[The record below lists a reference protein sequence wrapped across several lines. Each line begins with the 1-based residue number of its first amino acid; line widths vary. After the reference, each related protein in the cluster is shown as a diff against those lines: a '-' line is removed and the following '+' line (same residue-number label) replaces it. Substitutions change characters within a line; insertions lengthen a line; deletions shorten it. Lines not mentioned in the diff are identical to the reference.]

1 MRHKLEI
8 LKDKI
13 ENGDFPKNFE
23 HFGGANLI
31 ITDYKNR
38 NHYPQDIVVF
48 SENAGTLSWLVFELK
63 HIFNS
68 ELNSINK
75 YGFYTNIGNLI
86 NSCMN
91 EGLNLKDT
99 MIYVVNK
106 LNEIKIKK

>member
-1 MRHKLEI
+1 MQHKLEK

-13 ENGDFPKNFE
+13 ANGDFPKNFE

-31 ITDYKNR
+31 ITDDKNR
-38 NHYPQDIVVF
+38 NHYPQDIVVL
-48 SENAGTLSWLVFELK
+48 SENAGSLSWLVFELK

-68 ELNSINK
+68 ELDSINK
-75 YGFYTNIGNLI
+75 YGFYTNIGNLM
-86 NSCMN
+86 NSC
-91 EGLNLKDT
+91 LSDDFNLEDT